1 MRRLLKNGTVINV
14 FTGELEKSNVL
25 IEDGRIIG
33 LGEYG
38 EADADETADVTG
50 MYICPGFIDAHILRN
65 LPARQFR
72 TERRQWS
79 RIHMRLPM
87 CVDRQESVTC
97 WRRVRGFR

>member
-25 IEDGRIIG
+25 MEDGRIIG

-50 MYICPGFIDAHILRN
+50 MYICPGFIDAHIHIESTML
-65 LPARQFR
+65 LPAEFADL
-72 TERRQWS
+72 S
-79 RIHMRLPM
+79 
-87 CVDRQESVTC
+87 
-97 WRRVRGFR
+97 RRVAALLEVVRR